1 MPRHYKQAFS
11 ERPAPWNYKK
21 EEALSGLRRW
31 ARLILPSNSYYC
43 YFRISKKIQFSYLI
57 FFPSYKLEF
66 FVKIQFGL
74 FLFFDF
80 EKIPIRS
87 SDFSLSTTKLVFFT
101 KIQFGYIVFL
111 PKLQN

>member
-31 ARLILPSNSYYC
+31 ARLTLPSNSF

-57 FFPSYKLEF
+57 FFPNYKLEF
-66 FVKIQFGL
+66 FCQN
-74 FLFFDF
+74 
-80 EKIPIRS
+80 PIRS
-87 SDFSLSTTKLVFFT
+87 LYFLISEKF
-101 KIQFGYIVFL
+101 QFGHMIFL
-111 PKLQN
+111 SQLQN

>member
-31 ARLILPSNSYYC
+31 ARLTLPSNSF

-57 FFPSYKLEF
+57 FFPNYKLEFF

-80 EKIPIRS
+80 GKIPIRS
-87 SDFSLSTTKLVFFT
+87 SDFSLSTTKLVFF
-101 KIQFGYIVFL
+101 Y
-111 PKLQN
+111 QNPIRLYSFPP